1 MDNVTSVKCHN
12 NSVKPKY
19 NVFQNIVY
27 MVRLAWTERRLV
39 LILCLLTSTLS
50 VVLSLLKLLVIPV
63 ILYEVESVVPLG
75 QLITTILLF
84 VGGLLFVDTAYSFFA
99 TIIPF
104 EHNSFRI
111 IIASRITQK
120 IVKASYPLTENQDV
134 LKKLDRA
141 NMYNI
146 GNDSTTLAFWMKLSD
161 LLKNISGFV
170 IYFIMFSYLDL
181 WIIVVILVT
190 TITVF
195 FVNKR
200 ISEWSYEHRDEG
212 AEFSQRMNYISN
224 KAVKGSIAKDISLF
238 NMSSWL
244 EDIYS
249 STLKLYQSFIAR
261 EQRVYIWGNVIDVI
275 MSFVRNGVAYIYLIG
290 LVLNDGLSAPKF
302 LLLFTAV
309 GGITMWI
316 SGILSCVTELHK
328 DSLEIS
334 TLREFLEYPEPF
346 TFEDGELLE
355 PDPHKNYQIELRN
368 VSFRYLG
375 AKQDTLKN
383 LNLIIKPG
391 EKLAV
396 VGING
401 AGKTTLVKLICGFY
415 DPTEGEVLLNGVNIK
430 KYNRRDYYRHFSAVF
445 QDMSIL
451 PISIAEN
458 ISQSLSSPDMDRII
472 DCVKKA
478 GLTQNIDKLPQKYGT
493 NLGKEIFDDGV
504 ELSGGENQRLM
515 LARAL
520 YKNAPIIILDEPTAA
535 LDPIAE
541 SEIYNKYHEITGN
554 RTSVYISHRLASTRF
569 CDRII
574 LIGDKAILE
583 EGTHDELI
591 RKGGKYFELFE
602 VQSQYYRENDES
614 VIETTDKGGL
624 NCG

>member
-12 NSVKPKY
+12 TSVKPKY
-19 NVFQNIVY
+19 NVFQNIAY
-27 MVRLAWTERRLV
+27 MVRLAWTERKLV
-39 LILCLLTSTLS
+39 LILCLLTAALS

-63 ILYEVESVVPLG
+63 ILYNVESVVPLG

-84 VGGLLFVDTAYSFFA
+84 VGALLFVDTAYSFFA

-134 LKKLDRA
+134 LRKLDRA

-146 GNDSTTLAFWMKLSD
+146 GNDSTTLAFWIKLSD

-170 IYFIMFSYLDL
+170 IYLIMFSYLDL

-190 TITVF
+190 TTTVF
-195 FVNKR
+195 FANKR
-200 ISEWSYEHRDEG
+200 ISKWSYVHRDEG
-212 AEFSQRMNYISN
+212 AEFSQRMSYISN
-224 KAVKGSIAKDISLF
+224 KAGKGSIAKDIRLF
-238 NMSSWL
+238 NMGSWL

-275 MSFVRNGVAYIYLIG
+275 LSFVRNGVAYIYLIG

-309 GGITMWI
+309 GGITMWV

-355 PDPHKNYQIELRN
+355 PDPHKTYQIELRN

-396 VGING
+396 VGLNG

-445 QDMSIL
+445 QDASIL

-458 ISQSLSSPDMDRII
+458 ISQSLSSPDREKIM

-478 GLTQNIDKLPQKYGT
+478 GLTQNIDKLPKKYET

-541 SEIYNKYHEITGN
+541 NEIYNKYHEITGS

-602 VQSQYYRENDES
+602 VQSHYYRENDEP
-614 VIETTDKGGL
+614 IMETTDKGGL